1 MLKKNLKRVSA
12 IAIAAMAIANTA
24 SAQTPIWGYGT
35 GNDDANGR
43 FSKPFVNAPASLAD
57 STWNAISV
65 YQDSSASNPT
75 PVKPGAAYWTRT
87 LNGQGQGNYFNSA
100 DFLGSTS
107 VADGAA
113 LFDSDYLDDP
123 AGAAGTGTAPA
134 FHEGVLVSPKM
145 DLSAVTDSS
154 LNISFHS
161 LYRDFFVYD
170 LSVGLSL
177 DNGVTWVDKDYRAY
191 QGSSTDGRLTVPFI
205 DVLKGATSLT
215 SCRLRFR
222 FNGNYYYAMVDDVT
236 VTTMPQFD
244 LALTD
249 LSENVTSGNLFRAGG
264 AILPGNAYEMPEKF
278 IKNNAASTD
287 LTAWIWGAR
296 VINRGSATVDSLT
309 FAPQLNISIDF
320 LDTAGNVISG
330 IYKDS
335 VALRDVAVTQYSS
348 TNYWQNDFRNLDFI
362 KNNTA
367 GVNGTAQGRYTV
379 NYFTSLNITDGNPL
393 NDTLKYT
400 FRISDGY
407 YSRVAR
413 AASDNKPTYN
423 TTHSPTAYGNDE
435 TYPFNKYEIASMYY
449 FPDMGTDNKYRL
461 DSIVSRIRT
470 YSSYTGAADV
480 KMFVNIYEYA
490 DGSNGGAA
498 NGLLDGDDELVKVG
512 IKLDTV
518 KGLTAGTIVTQL
530 TSGFVS
536 PSGAALGNL
545 KANTMYMISYEQSK
559 QLLGADI
566 TSDNVLRFMG
576 DGRFNQICNLL
587 TTDSGRVQ
595 GSQELHRKFAVT
607 PDPATFGSNW
617 RWYGN
622 FFAPAPLAIGLYGEV
637 ILDPST
643 NVVEVAKTTIN
654 ANLYPSPAATQ
665 VNMDVA
671 FDEATTVQY
680 IVTDVT
686 GRVLN
691 FVTNKNV
698 TVETVSFD
706 VSGLAQGVY
715 FITAKAG
722 NNVVTK
728 RFVKK

>member
-12 IAIAAMAIANTA
+12 IAIAAMALANTA
-24 SAQTPIWGYGT
+24 SAQTPVWGYGT

-43 FSKPFVNAPASLAD
+43 FSKPFVSAPTSLDD

-65 YQDSSASNPT
+65 YQDSSSTNPT

-87 LNGQGQGNYFNSA
+87 LNGQGQGNYFNPA
-100 DFLGSTS
+100 TFLGSTS

-123 AGAAGTGTAPA
+123 TGATGAGTSPA
-134 FHEGVLVSPKM
+134 FHEGVLVSPKI
-145 DLSAVTDSS
+145 DLSAATDSS

-170 LSVGLSL
+170 LSVGVSI
-177 DNGVTWVDKDYRAY
+177 DNGVSWEDKDYRAY
-191 QGSSTDGRLTVPFI
+191 QGSSMDGRITVPFI

-236 VTTMPQFD
+236 ISTMPQFD
-244 LALTD
+244 LALTN
-249 LSENVTSGNLFRAGG
+249 LSENLTSGNLLRSGG
-264 AILPGNAYEMPEKF
+264 ATLPGNAYEMPEAF
-278 IKNNAASTD
+278 VKNGSD

-296 VINRGSATVDSLT
+296 VINRGYATIDSTLQS
-309 FAPQLNISIDF
+309 PMLNISIDF
-320 LDTAGNVISG
+320 LDSSGSLISG

-335 VALRDVAVTQYSS
+335 IALRDVELTQYSS
-348 TNYWQNDFRNLDFI
+348 IDYLNNDFRNLDFI

-367 GVNGTAQGRYTV
+367 GLNGTAQGRYTV
-379 NYFTSLNITDGNPL
+379 NYFTSMSVPDGNPM
-393 NDTLKYT
+393 NDTLRYT

-413 AASDNKPTYN
+413 ASSDGKPTYN
-423 TTHSPTAYGNDE
+423 TTLAPRSYGDSE
-435 TYPFNKYEIASMYY
+435 DFPLNKYEIASMYY
-449 FPDMGTDNKYRL
+449 FPEMGANEYRL
-461 DSIVSRIRT
+461 DSIVSRART
-470 YSSYTGAADV
+470 YTTYTGGAIV
-480 KMFVNIYEYA
+480 PMFVNIYEFA
-490 DGSNGGAA
+490 DGSNGAA
-498 NGLLDGDDELVKVG
+498 ADGVLNGVDELSKVA
-512 IKLDTV
+512 IKLDSFT
-518 KGLTAGTIVTQL
+518 GLSAGIIKTQV
-530 TSGFVS
+530 TSGFIDLQGN
-536 PSGAALGNL
+536 PMGNL
-545 KANTMYMISYEQSK
+545 KGNTMYMISYEQTK
-559 QLLGADI
+559 QFLGTDI
-566 TSDNVLRFMG
+566 VSENVLRFMG
-576 DGRFNQICNLL
+576 DSRFNQLCNLIM
-587 TTDSGRVQ
+587 TDSGRVQ
-595 GSQELHRKFAVT
+595 GSPELHRSFAVT
-607 PDPATFGSNW
+607 PTTGSFGSDW

-622 FFAPAPLAIGLYGEV
+622 FFDAAPLALGLYGEV
-637 ILDPST
+637 VPA
-643 NVVEVAKTTIN
+643 VQVGVAEVAKTAIN
-654 ANLYPSPAATQ
+654 ANLYPTPATTQ

-671 FDEATTVQY
+671 FDEATNVQY
-680 IVTDVT
+680 IITDVT

-722 NNVVTK
+722 NNAVTK